1 MKYQDLKAGIRS
13 HLEDVAEDFFMVGYF
28 LRQISEN
35 ALFTEDGYKSIWEF
49 AKGEYGLS
57 TSSASRFMAINA
69 RFSIDGGEH
78 MAEKYIGMGV
88 SKLQEMLGLPD
99 EELEKVTQ
107 ETTVREI
114 RAMKKKQEAP
124 RSFYGFPKT
133 ERPEGSLLTT
143 PGCGDGK
150 YDCFNCA
157 RPCGIRQEER
167 HCRTATCG
175 NPFPCTQMGEEKRL
189 DIEAGLFSEKCQHL
203 HPELAPIREGDKEPD
218 PCCLTCEHKTC
229 FSRCDV
235 AKKRDEDERKKEQAE
250 RQKQQREAEA
260 KKPEMGDNEMK
271 ALYKWF
277 SIKTDTKLTGAALKE
292 QHGKSY
298 HGGSSNGIYF
308 NCSPR
313 GVRTNHSQEM
323 TWGEIAKHLAEIQE
337 AEKKK
342 ADFVERSNGAQKN
355 VRDLIKQQDEKRQQ
369 KAEEKKAAQKQ
380 KEDGRLLKFYKDIYP
395 GTRQIIAQRDKAAIT
410 KEFKT
415 IYGSTYENG
424 KGWMCYPDKIVFK
437 DSPDAEQI
445 QITWG
450 RFTTKLVELLDR
462 FPETERSIL
471 LGDATK
477 EKEPEVIDAD
487 FREVEDSEEPK
498 PITSQEPEPVLCD
511 TCEHE
516 GECAGKKTHENGCM
530 GYEEKTQEPEAE
542 AEPNPEEYARFDV
555 ESILKKEKGYL
566 DGGREADC
574 PAKFIK
580 EHKIIVDALTLLL
593 EKMDAEGGAE
603 D

>member
-13 HLEDVAEDFFMVGYF
+13 HLEDAAEDFFMVGYF

-189 DIEAGLFSEKCQHL
+189 DIEAGLFSAKCQHL
-203 HPELAPIREGDKEPD
+203 HPELAPIRAGDKEPD

-250 RQKQQREAEA
+250 EPA
-260 KKPEMGDNEMK
+260 
-271 ALYKWF
+271 
-277 SIKTDTKLTGAALKE
+277 
-292 QHGKSY
+292 
-298 HGGSSNGIYF
+298 
-308 NCSPR
+308 
-313 GVRTNHSQEM
+313 
-323 TWGEIAKHLAEIQE
+323 
-337 AEKKK
+337 
-342 ADFVERSNGAQKN
+342 
-355 VRDLIKQQDEKRQQ
+355 
-369 KAEEKKAAQKQ
+369 
-380 KEDGRLLKFYKDIYP
+380 
-395 GTRQIIAQRDKAAIT
+395 
-410 KEFKT
+410 
-415 IYGSTYENG
+415 
-424 KGWMCYPDKIVFK
+424 
-437 DSPDAEQI
+437 
-445 QITWG
+445 
-450 RFTTKLVELLDR
+450 
-462 FPETERSIL
+462 
-471 LGDATK
+471 
-477 EKEPEVIDAD
+477 EPEIIDAD

-530 GYEEKTQEPEAE
+530 GYEEKAQELEAE

-580 EHKIIVDALTLLL
+580 EHKILVDALTLLL